1 MPARRILTHGLA
13 PPPVGVP
20 LRPGDRGTCAAMLV
34 PDVASP
40 PEPGSLKGLTFLA
53 DTAKEAERL
62 ALASFGEGGAQN

>member
-1 MPARRILTHGLA
+1 MPGGA
-13 PPPVGVP
+13 PLWVRLYVQP
-20 LRPGDRGTCAAMLV
+20 LGGHWAAMLV
-34 PDVASP
+34 PDVESP